1 MCMWNIVFIFQTIWK
16 IMFWMWHELGKKQHW
31 LLPFGASKNNTY
43 VQYWLKNQLMW
54 ILGCIP
60 LGCSG
65 SGSVIWDLHSDHGTS
80 NEPMNPF
87 PDWTPVVEITVG
99 HRTLSDQNAV
109 NVRLILQWEM
119 RDEENIFTTEQTM
132 TAYVWSRLWTINN
145 KRFFQLNTRGVLL
158 RKIHIFV
165 KHGQHFCW
173 FWEYFQWNKY
183 HHFGSLLF
191 SELNC
196 HNCQNYWC
204 PRHFFSRKSSGEFVY
219 EHVQ

>member
-54 ILGCIP
+54 ILGRIP

-87 PDWTPVVEITVG
+87 PDWIPVVEITVG

-119 RDEENIFTTEQTM
+119 RDE
-132 TAYVWSRLWTINN
+132 
-145 KRFFQLNTRGVLL
+145 
-158 RKIHIFV
+158 RKYLHNRANDDCLCLKPAVNHKQQEILSV
-165 KHGQHFCW
+165 
-173 FWEYFQWNKY
+173 EY
-183 HHFGSLLF
+183 
-191 SELNC
+191 
-196 HNCQNYWC
+196 
-204 PRHFFSRKSSGEFVY
+204 
-219 EHVQ
+219 

>member
-16 IMFWMWHELGKKQHW
+16 IMFWMWHELAKKQHW
-31 LLPFGASKNNTY
+31 LFPFGASKNNTY

-65 SGSVIWDLHSDHGTS
+65 SGSVIWDLHSDHSTS

-87 PDWTPVVEITVG
+87 PDWIPVVEITVG

-119 RDEENIFTTEQTM
+119 RDERKYLHNR
-132 TAYVWSRLWTINN
+132 ANN
-145 KRFFQLNTRGVLL
+145 DCLCLKPAVNHKQQEILSV
-158 RKIHIFV
+158 
-165 KHGQHFCW
+165 
-173 FWEYFQWNKY
+173 EY
-183 HHFGSLLF
+183 
-191 SELNC
+191 
-196 HNCQNYWC
+196 
-204 PRHFFSRKSSGEFVY
+204 
-219 EHVQ
+219 

>member
-80 NEPMNPF
+80 KWTNESF
-87 PDWTPVVEITVG
+87 PRLDSSSG
-99 HRTLSDQNAV
+99 NYCRTSDI
-109 NVRLILQWEM
+109 VRPKCCKCPTNFAM
-119 RDEENIFTTEQTM
+119 RDERWKKISSQQ
-132 TAYVWSRLWTINN
+132 S
-145 KRFFQLNTRGVLL
+145 KRWLPMFEAG
-158 RKIHIFV
+158 
-165 KHGQHFCW
+165 C
-173 FWEYFQWNKY
+173 E
-183 HHFGSLLF
+183 
-191 SELNC
+191 
-196 HNCQNYWC
+196 
-204 PRHFFSRKSSGEFVY
+204 P
-219 EHVQ
+219 

>member
-16 IMFWMWHELGKKQHW
+16 IMFWMWHELAKKQHW

-43 VQYWLKNQLMW
+43 VQYLLKNQLMW

-65 SGSVIWDLHSDHGTS
+65 SGSVIWDLHSDHSTS

-87 PDWTPVVEITVG
+87 PDWIPVVEITVG

-119 RDEENIFTTEQTM
+119 RDERKYLHNR
-132 TAYVWSRLWTINN
+132 ANN
-145 KRFFQLNTRGVLL
+145 DCLCLKPAVNHKQQEILSV
-158 RKIHIFV
+158 
-165 KHGQHFCW
+165 
-173 FWEYFQWNKY
+173 EY
-183 HHFGSLLF
+183 
-191 SELNC
+191 
-196 HNCQNYWC
+196 
-204 PRHFFSRKSSGEFVY
+204 
-219 EHVQ
+219 